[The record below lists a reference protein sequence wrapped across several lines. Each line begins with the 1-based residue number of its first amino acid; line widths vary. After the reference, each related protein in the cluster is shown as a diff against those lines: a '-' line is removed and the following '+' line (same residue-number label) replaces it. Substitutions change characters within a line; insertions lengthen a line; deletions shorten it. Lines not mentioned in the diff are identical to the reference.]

1 MSRSAALPSAAP
13 TAGSRRSPSHR
24 SALLRYGLHGV
35 CAGLA
40 LAACV
45 AAAQTRTASPAQGS
59 EQVPAQTG
67 LAAAPEIQRAP
78 YLPQAVAQAHTVRIV
93 PEACAYWQGA
103 FTGDAGAP
111 YRLRALVTSK
121 RCQPRARLVDAA
133 QAAPST
139 ANGWVLNDVIRIPS
153 AECRGRSAVVRV
165 WRKPS
170 DAPKP
175 ALDGQGKPRIYLQDA
190 QRDAAAGRLRALPQY
205 TAVLALE
212 GEACKP

>member
-1 MSRSAALPSAAP
+1 MSITRPIRTAAAGAALRPRLRAIA
-13 TAGSRRSPSHR
+13 RV
-24 SALLRYGLHGV
+24 ALLVMAGGV
-35 CAGLA
+35 
-40 LAACV
+40 LAAQ
-45 AAAQTRTASPAQGS
+45 ASAQTPATS
-59 EQVPAQTG
+59 
-67 LAAAPEIQRAP
+67 AAAPEIQREP

-103 FTGDAGAP
+103 FTGDAAAP
-111 YRLRALVTSK
+111 YRMRALITSK

-133 QAAPST
+133 QAAPSV

-153 AECRGRSAVVRV
+153 AECRSRSAVVRV
-165 WRKPS
+165 WRKLS
-170 DAPKP
+170 DAAKP

-212 GEACKP
+212 GEGCKP